1 VTDHLDDSGSPCKRH
16 PPASASNLM
25 AMALLGSRMPS
36 FHHDVASKLQS
47 LMMAVDELL
56 ELAETIEARAA
67 ATAATTAVK
76 ELTNLFMNNRALGKA
91 PQRRSTPVAE
101 VFARAAERSGVK
113 TAGELATCNVDI
125 ALPSIIHACA
135 VILDLAAGPL
145 AHGRTVDL
153 TGQAKHQM
161 LEVVVTGPPNT
172 PLPANAGDV
181 LALASFAL
189 AREGGELRC
198 GADRYTIRLPLT
210 S

>member
-1 VTDHLDDSGSPCKRH
+1 VKHLDETNQPCTRH
-16 PPASASNLM
+16 PDPSPQNMLAL
-25 AMALLGSRMPS
+25 ALLGSRMPS

-47 LMMAVDELL
+47 LMMAVDELS

-76 ELTNLFMNNRALGKA
+76 ELTNLFMMNRALGKA
-91 PQRRSTPVAE
+91 PQRRPTPVAE
-101 VFARAAERSGVK
+101 IFARAAERSGVK

-125 ALPSIIHACA
+125 ALPSIVHACA

-145 AHGRTVDL
+145 AHGRTVEI
-153 TGQAKHQM
+153 TGQAKDHV

-181 LALASFAL
+181 LSLASFAL
-189 AREGGELRC
+189 VREGGELRC
-198 GADRYTIRLPLT
+198 GVDRYTIKLPLT
-210 S
+210 P

>member
-1 VTDHLDDSGSPCKRH
+1 MTEHLDESGQPCKRH
-16 PPASASNLM
+16 PPPSAANLM

-47 LMMAVDELL
+47 LMMAVDELS

-67 ATAATTAVK
+67 AIAATTAVK
-76 ELTNLFMNNRALGKA
+76 ELTTLFMMNRALGKS
-91 PQRRSTPVAE
+91 PQRRPTPVAE
-101 VFARAAERSGVK
+101 VFARAAERSGVR
-113 TAGELATCNVDI
+113 TAGELATCNIDI
-125 ALPSIIHACA
+125 ALPSIVHACA

-145 AHGRTVDL
+145 SHGRTVEI
-153 TGQAKHQM
+153 TGKTKNHV

-181 LALASFAL
+181 LSLASFAL
-189 AREGGELRC
+189 HREGGELRC

-210 S
+210 P